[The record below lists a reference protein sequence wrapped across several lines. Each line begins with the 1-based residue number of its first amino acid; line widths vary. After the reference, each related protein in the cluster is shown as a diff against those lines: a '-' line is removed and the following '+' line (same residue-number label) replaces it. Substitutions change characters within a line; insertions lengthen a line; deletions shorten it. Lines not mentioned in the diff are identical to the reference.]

1 MSGREGVTRRSKS
14 RNHTRE
20 EIVARKIAWRAT
32 ITASVLLSLSA
43 AAIAAGPPE
52 TVHVTYHVQDG
63 KLDEFLAVLKQHYPA
78 CLKLGLVLKQP
89 HVILSGKESGG
100 KPVVIEILTW
110 KDGDAPDSVPEHV
123 PEVKKIWDGL
133 ERLVEK
139 RDGKPGIEI
148 DEMDLV
154 VPKAAGAKS

>member
-1 MSGREGVTRRSKS
+1 MARY
-14 RNHTRE
+14 
-20 EIVARKIAWRAT
+20 VAPRTSVVLVALLFGAAV
-32 ITASVLLSLSA
+32 AS
-43 AAIAAGPPE
+43 AAGPPE

-78 CLKLGLVLKQP
+78 CRKLGLVLAEP

-133 ERLVEK
+133 NGLVEK

-154 VPKAAGAKS
+154 APEAAGAKS